1 MKKINIVSI
10 ANAIIVSV
18 AILFSGCS
26 NSNENQQSLNIQE
39 LQKNNKNEQKF
50 FKIDS
55 LTLTNPNSEYQF
67 IDLRTE
73 DRFIVSHIKNAI
85 YIPLHKALDKENIEL
100 YKTKKTVFV
109 CSNGITSDQI
119 WMLLTQAGLKN
130 IYTLQ
135 GGFKNI
141 VQKNYT
147 DLNDEK
153 PAYDFKSVVSE
164 TSSNSAETSTNSTT
178 TTAPK
183 SAKKKKKGASGGC
196 S

>member
-1 MKKINIVSI
+1 MKNKLKNFIR
-10 ANAIIVSV
+10 
-18 AILFSGCS
+18 LW
-26 NSNENQQSLNIQE
+26 
-39 LQKNNKNEQKF
+39 LQHEKNEQKF

-67 IDLRTE
+67 IDLRPE
-73 DRFIVSHIKNAI
+73 ERFILSHIKNAI
-85 YIPLHKALDKENIEL
+85 HIPLHKALDKENIEL

-109 CSNGITSDQI
+109 CSNGITSNQI
-119 WMLLTQAGLKN
+119 WMLLSQTGLKN

-153 PAYDFKSVVSE
+153 PAYDFKSVVTE
-164 TSSNSAETSTNSTT
+164 TPTNSTETPANST
-178 TTAPK
+178 TSTAPK